1 MKKLLLSFSSK
12 CLLAALAFVSIGAGA
27 QTYSDLDATITWTV
41 GNEEE
46 GTVSDDAA
54 AAVSSTSF
62 SYGSDLSASVLTSS
76 TLNGKFGEELLSN
89 DMATW
94 LPGTSNAGNSVDD
107 MIEFSVKLKK
117 GLTFTPTS
125 VSYKAVK
132 NGTDG
137 ATYSWSYTLDEVESD
152 ITDVDATTVRR
163 DRNKDEDKAVGL
175 DHTENISAE
184 SGARLFTFR
193 IYISKCANNK
203 KLSFSNIVING
214 KINGTKEVRSFT
226 DFKVD
231 FRSNPYTVS
240 QPESGLPSSVSIS
253 GSYHDAQHGYQNTTV
268 VVPVDGP
275 VKFTIGACSYG
286 SAATIKNA
294 AGDVLATLDTKS
306 PGCDGTTGTDK
317 YVTWTYNVEE
327 EETLTIDLGSYC
339 PYFYAEA
346 CELLPDYKVVY
357 YNTDGSVIGSEVVQ
371 GGSAL
376 AYAYSES
383 DVTVASGKAFRGW
396 FNSDKSTGS
405 KVAEGTSVQANLNL
419 YAKATT
425 IETVSKTARFI
436 YDLTKANFYDED
448 HEAISMEGGS
458 FHDTTHGW
466 AFSKGGSISIP
477 VAGKAI
483 VNISN
488 CVYSKATATVTD
500 ANENVLAS
508 FNTIAES
515 DGTDATI
522 KYDGDETTLKVTFDS
537 TAYVHKVQVFNVV
550 DFVTVDES
558 GYYVIPANDV
568 NSFLLTLASVNAE
581 GNAKIFLP
589 DGTYDMGETVLTAIS
604 GSNISIVG
612 QSMDNTIIVNS
623 PLVENE
629 GIGTT
634 ATFFITG
641 SNTYFQDLTIQNALD
656 YYSSGSAGRAV
667 CIQDKGTKTIC
678 KNVKMLSYQD
688 TYYSNNNTGKYYWED
703 SEIHGT
709 VDYICGGGDAY
720 FNRCLLVNESRQK
733 DSKYGDDVIAA
744 PYTDGSEWGY
754 VFNNCTVE
762 NLAAGFSWARAWGGK
777 PRTAFINTTLN
788 QPNEISS
795 TRYQLAG
802 MNVVADKFVEYNTVD
817 ADGNVVSPASNICKF
832 TKDSNTNEMETILT
846 ADEAA
851 AYSLDK
857 VFTDWTP
864 AADAKQAD
872 IAVSLTDG
880 VLNFTSD
887 ASYFAIFKNGEFV
900 EIVTDKTYNL
910 NGEDAD
916 AYTVRAANGR
926 GGFGKAVKAG
936 EDTAAVQDIDAADA
950 EVVSTTIYSLSGARL
965 ASLQR
970 GINIVVRT
978 LSNGTTQAAR
988 VIVK

>member
-1 MKKLLLSFSSK
+1 
-12 CLLAALAFVSIGAGA
+12 
-27 QTYSDLDATITWTV
+27 
-41 GNEEE
+41 
-46 GTVSDDAA
+46 
-54 AAVSSTSF
+54 
-62 SYGSDLSASVLTSS
+62 
-76 TLNGKFGEELLSN
+76 
-89 DMATW
+89 
-94 LPGTSNAGNSVDD
+94 
-107 MIEFSVKLKK
+107 
-117 GLTFTPTS
+117 
-125 VSYKAVK
+125 
-132 NGTDG
+132 
-137 ATYSWSYTLDEVESD
+137 
-152 ITDVDATTVRR
+152 
-163 DRNKDEDKAVGL
+163 
-175 DHTENISAE
+175 
-184 SGARLFTFR
+184 
-193 IYISKCANNK
+193 
-203 KLSFSNIVING
+203 
-214 KINGTKEVRSFT
+214 
-226 DFKVD
+226 
-231 FRSNPYTVS
+231 
-240 QPESGLPSSVSIS
+240 
-253 GSYHDAQHGYQNTTV
+253 
-268 VVPVDGP
+268 
-275 VKFTIGACSYG
+275 
-286 SAATIKNA
+286 
-294 AGDVLATLDTKS
+294 
-306 PGCDGTTGTDK
+306 
-317 YVTWTYNVEE
+317 
-327 EETLTIDLGSYC
+327 
-339 PYFYAEA
+339 
-346 CELLPDYKVVY
+346 
-357 YNTDGSVIGSEVVQ
+357 
-371 GGSAL
+371 
-376 AYAYSES
+376 
-383 DVTVASGKAFRGW
+383 
-396 FNSDKSTGS
+396 
-405 KVAEGTSVQANLNL
+405 
-419 YAKATT
+419 
-425 IETVSKTARFI
+425 
-436 YDLTKANFYDED
+436 
-448 HEAISMEGGS
+448 MEGGS

-488 CVYSKATATVTD
+488 CKYSGESTTATVTD
-500 ANENVLAS
+500 SNENVVAA
-508 FNTIAES
+508 FTAKAES

-522 KYDGDETTLKVTFDS
+522 KYDGDETTLKVTFDN

-936 EDTAAVQDIDAADA
+936 EDTAAIHDVDSADA

>member
-12 CLLAALAFVSIGAGA
+12 CLLAAFAFVSIGAGA
-27 QTYSDLDATITWTV
+27 QTYSDLDASITWTV
-41 GNEEE
+41 GNEDE
-46 GTVSDDAA
+46 GTVSEDAA

-62 SYGSDLSASVLTSS
+62 SYGSDLTTSVLTAS
-76 TLNGKFGEELLSN
+76 TLNGKFGEDLLTN

-94 LPGTSNAGNSVDD
+94 EPGTSNAGNSVDD
-107 MIEFSVKLKK
+107 MLEFSVKLKK

-125 VSYKAVK
+125 VSYNAVK
-132 NGTDG
+132 NGSDG
-137 ATYSWSYTLDEVESD
+137 ATYSWSYTLDEEESD

-163 DRNKDEDKAVGL
+163 DRNKEADKLASIN
-175 DHTENISAE
+175 HTEAISEE

-193 IYISKCANNK
+193 IYVSNCAIKK

-214 KINGTKEVRSFT
+214 KINGTKEARSFT

-240 QPESGLPSSVSIS
+240 TPETGLPSTVSIS
-253 GSYHDAQHGYQNTTV
+253 GSYHDGKHGYQNTSV

-286 SAATIKNA
+286 SATTIKNS
-294 AGDVLATLDTKS
+294 AGDVLASLDTKS
-306 PGCDGTTGTDK
+306 PGCDSETSTDK

-346 CELLPDYKVVY
+346 CELLPDYKVIY
-357 YNTDGSVIGSEVVQ
+357 YNTDGSVIGKEVVQ

-383 DVTVASGKAFRGW
+383 DVTVPSGKAFRGW

-425 IETVSKTARFI
+425 IESVSKTARFI

-466 AFSKGGSISIP
+466 AFSSGGSISIP

-488 CVYSKATATVTD
+488 CAYSKATATVTD
-500 ANENVLAS
+500 SNDNEVAT
-508 FNTIAES
+508 FATTAES
-515 DGTDATI
+515 DGSEATI
-522 KYDGDETTLKVTFDS
+522 KYDGDETTLKVTFDA

-558 GYYVIPANDV
+558 GYYIIPANDV

-634 ATFFITG
+634 ATFYITG
-641 SNTYFQDLTIQNALD
+641 TNTYFQDLTIQNALD

-688 TYYSNNNTGKYYWED
+688 TYYSNNGSGKFYWED

-720 FNRCLLVNESRQK
+720 FNRCLLVNESRSK
-733 DSKYGDDVIAA
+733 DSKSGDDVIAA

-802 MNVVADKFVEYNTVD
+802 MNVAADKFVEYNTLDV
-817 ADGNVVSPASNICKF
+817 DGNVVSPASNICKF
-832 TKDSNTNEMETILT
+832 TKDNTTNEMETILT

-851 AYSLDK
+851 AYALDK

-864 AADAKQAD
+864 ASDTKQAD
-872 IAVSLTDG
+872 IAVSLADG
-880 VLNFTSD
+880 VLNFTSE

-900 EIVTDKTYNL
+900 EIVTDKTYDL

-916 AYTVRAANGR
+916 DYTVRAANGR

-978 LSNGTTQAAR
+978 LSNGATQAAR